1 MFRFELFVP
10 LFIYW
15 FFCQNYWCSTVHCM
29 IDKSDVDLKQ
39 AKIMNGIFINI
50 VFTTI
55 CEDYW
60 LSNKIFVHLMAF
72 FILKLFLEIM
82 FL

>member
-1 MFRFELFVP
+1 
-10 LFIYW
+10 
-15 FFCQNYWCSTVHCM
+15 M
-29 IDKSDVDLKQ
+29 IDKSDVDQKQ